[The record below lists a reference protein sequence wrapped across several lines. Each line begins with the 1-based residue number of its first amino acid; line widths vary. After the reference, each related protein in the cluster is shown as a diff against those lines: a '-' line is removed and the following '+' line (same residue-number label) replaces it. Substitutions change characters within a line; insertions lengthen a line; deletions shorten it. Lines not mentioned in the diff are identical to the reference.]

1 MAVRFLHTSDWQ
13 LGMTRAYLSEQGQSR
28 YTDDQLEAVRSLARL
43 ASERACAFVVVAG
56 DVFDS
61 IRPTRQIVNKAID
74 ALASFRVPVLL
85 LPGNHDADTPA
96 GIWTTTELS
105 DRLPPGVAVL
115 RDTTPIALAGGAA
128 EVIGAPWPSRKPDTD
143 LLARALADIVP
154 PSPGVV
160 RIAVGHGCVDSLSPD
175 RLDPALISTSGLK
188 RAIAERRVSYVALG
202 DRHSATEVAPAI
214 WYSGSPVGT
223 DYGEVA
229 SNRALIVDLDGE
241 SASVNT
247 VEVGSWRF
255 LIQHFDLMGRESVQL
270 VERFLEGLEQKERTV
285 VKFGLVGTL
294 GLAEREA
301 LEGAIERARD
311 LLAGI
316 QLSARRS
323 DIIVVADDRDLTSL
337 NLSGFARDALIELAT
352 QAEGQNEGA
361 DVAQDALMLLARLA
375 GRSS

>member
-28 YTDDQLEAVRSLARL
+28 YTDDQFEAVRSLAQL
-43 ASERACAFVVVAG
+43 ASERECAFVVVAG

-61 IRPTRQIVNKAID
+61 IRPTRQILNKAID
-74 ALASFRVPVLL
+74 AFSSFRVPVLL

-96 GIWTTTELS
+96 GVWATTELV
-105 DRLPPGVAVL
+105 DRLPARVTVV
-115 RDTTPIALAGGAA
+115 RDTTPIVLAGGAA
-128 EVIGAPWPSRKPDTD
+128 EVIGAPWPSRKPDADLLSKALTD
-143 LLARALADIVP
+143 LEPL
-154 PSPGVV
+154 SPGVA
-160 RIAVGHGCVDSLSPD
+160 RIAVGHGGVDSLSPD
-175 RLDPALISTSGLK
+175 RLDPALISTSWLE
-188 RAIAERRVSYVALG
+188 RAIAEHRVSYVALG

-214 WYSGSPVGT
+214 WYSGAPVGT

-229 SNRALIVDLDGE
+229 SNCALIVDLDGD
-241 SASVNT
+241 SLSVDV

-255 LIQHFDLMGRESVQL
+255 LLQHFDLMGRESVQL

-285 VKFGLVGTL
+285 VKLGLVGTL
-294 GLAEREA
+294 GLSELEA

-311 LLAGI
+311 LLAGL

-323 DIIVVADDRDLTSL
+323 EIVVVADDRDLASL
-337 NLSGFARDALIELAT
+337 DLSGFAREAMAELVS
-352 QAEGQNEGA
+352 QAEAKSEGA